1 MMYEFWSSFGVL
13 WFYGED
19 RERVVL
25 VGINEALPMVMVSI
39 FVCSG
44 SREGIRNE
52 MNLSVH
58 IDTTC
63 MLRQLLSTVALLL
76 HL

>member
-1 MMYEFWSSFGVL
+1 MVYGLRSSFGVL
-13 WFYGED
+13 WSYGGD

-25 VGINEALPMVMVSI
+25 VGIDEALPMVMVSI
-39 FVCSG
+39 LVCSS

-58 IDTTC
+58 IGTTC
-63 MLRQLLSTVALLL
+63 MLRHLLNTVALVL